1 MTTICAVHSTFS
13 HSSEHMVANIAQQ
26 LQNQIE
32 PIIANFIE
40 SMELGVPRCVV
51 TLEKKTQSCLVIVRL
66 KKGLNYRHSF
76 FKTGFTISSFDDIQY
91 LRKFLDTIYDHWRF
105 YHPSQ
110 DNTTETYSEDLDNS
124 HQK

>member
-1 MTTICAVHSTFS
+1 MTTICAVHSTLS
-13 HSSEHMVANIAQQ
+13 HSSEHVAANIAQQ

-32 PIIANFIE
+32 PIIADFIE

-51 TLEKKTQSCLVIVRL
+51 TSEKKTQSCLVIVRL
-66 KKGLNYRHSF
+66 KKGLNYQHSF
-76 FKTGFTISSFDDIQY
+76 FKTGFTISSFEDIQY

-110 DNTTETYSEDLDNS
+110 DDTTETYSEDSDNS
-124 HQK
+124 QQK

>member
-1 MTTICAVHSTFS
+1 MTTFCAVHSTFS

-32 PIIANFIE
+32 PIIADFTE

-51 TLEKKTQSCLVIVRL
+51 TSEKKTQSCLVIVRL
-66 KKGLNYRHSF
+66 KKGLNYQQLIF
-76 FKTGFTISSFDDIQY
+76 ETGFTISSFDDIQY

-110 DNTTETYSEDLDNS
+110 DNTTETYSEDSDNFQ
-124 HQK
+124 QK